1 MLCRLQNEQI
11 KAFWNY
17 AVLTIQLSRHG
28 HQTIGPDGDQDTLRK
43 TLYGPVIAQVPNIEG
58 MLTAGRDLRWL
69 KEKGQWLRNFIRFHC
84 SRKIY
89 VSKALKL
96 TQPKQYQSLR
106 RRYYF
111 DGALRLLIGFL
122 FTAAGLL
129 LLAFALWSLYQIG
142 LTLYYFATLHIQY
155 FSTYFLP

>member
-1 MLCRLQNEQI
+1 MLCRFQNEQI

-28 HQTIGPDGDQDTLRK
+28 DKDTLCK

-58 MLTAGRDLRWL
+58 VLTAGRDLRWL

-155 FSTYFLP
+155 FSTHFLP